1 MNQHE
6 PTIHKSVYFG
16 DMPYSHLGLQLQLP
30 SLPSSHHGKTRVVK
44 VTLRHHPT
52 IGNIISCRRW
62 KQNPLIRMALT
73 FQGPKLI
80 SNKKALEEPAE
91 KQAKNGPLSSMIPLV
106 KIVIPI
112 ANG

>member
-1 MNQHE
+1 
-6 PTIHKSVYFG
+6 
-16 DMPYSHLGLQLQLP
+16 
-30 SLPSSHHGKTRVVK
+30 
-44 VTLRHHPT
+44 
-52 IGNIISCRRW
+52 
-62 KQNPLIRMALT
+62 MALT